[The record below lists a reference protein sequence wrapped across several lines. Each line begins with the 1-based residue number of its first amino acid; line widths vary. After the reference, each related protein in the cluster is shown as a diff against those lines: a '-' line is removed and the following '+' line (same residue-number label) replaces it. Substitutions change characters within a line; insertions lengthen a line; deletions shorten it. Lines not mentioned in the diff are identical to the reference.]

1 MGHKRFGCFRLGR
14 LPGFSKVTRYKS
26 GTISGRYRS
35 NGYVPGQQNPGRL
48 SGRHRE
54 QARSHS
60 LIEVQP
66 GETGRLSGRL
76 ASKLC
81 SHRGL
86 EVGANIPASTK
97 QMWERA
103 CSRWRCVSR
112 HRCQLNRRLREQARS
127 HKFCALI
134 TPRGNDQPPSLNQ
147 TFGQGT
153 GAQSPRSGF
162 LHMLL
167 T

>member
-1 MGHKRFGCFRLGR
+1 M
-14 LPGFSKVTRYKS
+14 TRCKS

-54 QARSHS
+54 QARSHNW
-60 LIEVQP
+60 IGVQP

-86 EVGANIPASTK
+86 EVGANIRASTK
-97 QMWERA
+97 QKWERA
-103 CSRWRCVSR
+103 CSRWRCISR
-112 HRCQLNRRLREQARS
+112 HQGQLNRRYREQARP
-127 HKFCALI
+127 HRFRLLI
-134 TPRGNDQPPSLNQ
+134 NDQPPSLNQ